1 MGWLQPKPREG
12 SSGAIQRTGRVLFWA
27 LSGAGSLTHLVG
39 FIGSAVLM
47 FNGAN
52 QWWVPVLIAA
62 PIGLILHLAGRGLRY
77 ILSDE

>member
-1 MGWLQPKPREG
+1 MGWLYPKQRDG
-12 SSGAIQRTGRVLFWA
+12 SSNTIQRTGRVIYWA
-27 LSGAGSLTHLVG
+27 LSSVGGLTHLAG
-39 FIGSAVLM
+39 FIGSAVLL

-62 PIGLILHLAGRGLRY
+62 PIGLILHLVGRGLRY